1 MKEKVRKILV
11 VIDMQKD
18 FIDGSLGTKEA
29 QAIVENVVKKI
40 GTYDT
45 KNVYATRD
53 THQENYLETSE
64 GKKLPVE
71 HCIEGTDGWEIVD
84 EIAAALQEKNAVIL
98 DKPTFGYLGWDSL
111 DEYDEVELVGTCT
124 DICVVSNALILKAKF
139 PDLTVKVR
147 PSLCAGTSVENHN
160 AAIAVMA
167 CCQVEILD

>member
-1 MKEKVRKILV
+1 MKKALI

-18 FIDGSLGTKEA
+18 FVDGSLANASA
-29 QAIVENVVKKI
+29 QAIVSPIADYVK
-40 GTYDT
+40 GYDGD
-45 KNVYATRD
+45 VIATRD
-53 THQENYLETSE
+53 THAENYIESSE
-64 GKKLPVE
+64 GKKLPIP
-71 HCIEGTDGWEIVD
+71 HCIQGTDGWEIVD

-98 DKPTFGYLGWDSL
+98 DKPTFGYLGWEL
-111 DEYDEVELVGTCT
+111 LNGYDEVELVGTCT